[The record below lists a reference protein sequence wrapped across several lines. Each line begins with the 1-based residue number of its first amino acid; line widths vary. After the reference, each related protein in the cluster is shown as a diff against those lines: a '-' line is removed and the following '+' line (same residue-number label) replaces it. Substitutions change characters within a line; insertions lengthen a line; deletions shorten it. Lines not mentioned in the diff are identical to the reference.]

1 MLLVGE
7 AASAD
12 VTFVHT
18 DALGSPMAETNSA
31 GQLVRLSHYKA
42 YGEELE
48 QQSDDVGYTGHK
60 YDADL
65 ALSYMQARY
74 YDPVIGRFY
83 SNDPVGWTASN
94 PVMSF
99 NRYLYVNNN
108 PYKYTDPNGEYL
120 ESVWDAASLSVG
132 LTSLGSNLANGN
144 WADAGLDALGVI
156 ADGAALALPVVPG
169 GASMAI
175 SASRKGADFIATA
188 DGAVV
193 HNSTSGVRNSLEDA
207 GMSGTTVTNKAGT
220 ESGTIHNVPE
230 MKMDVRVMDGGP
242 NHPPR
247 VVTSREGSSQA
258 VNPANGSNFGNV
270 PKTEQRARSHIELE
284 K

>member
-1 MLLVGE
+1 M
-7 AASAD
+7 
-12 VTFVHT
+12 
-18 DALGSPMAETNSA
+18 
-31 GQLVRLSHYKA
+31 LSHYRA
-42 YGEELE
+42 LGDEVE
-48 QQSDDVGYTGHK
+48 QKRDDVGYTGHK

-169 GASMAI
+169 GASIAI

-247 VVTSREGSSQA
+247 VVTSRKGSSQA

>member
-1 MLLVGE
+1 ME
-7 AASAD
+7 YY
-12 VTFVHT
+12 H
-18 DALGSPMAETNSA
+18 LGS
-31 GQLVRLSHYKA
+31 QLVARYNDA
-42 YGEELE
+42 P
-48 QQSDDVGYTGHK
+48 QQSDGLGYTGHLE
-60 YDADL
+60 DDDL
-65 ALSYMQARY
+65 ELTYMQARY

-108 PYKYTDPNGEYL
+108 PYKYTDPKGEYL
-120 ESVWDAASLSVG
+120 ESIWDAASLSVG

-144 WADAGLDALGVI
+144 WAAAGLDALGVI

-193 HNSTSGVRNSLEDA
+193 HNSTSGVRNSLEEA

-230 MKMDVRVMDGGP
+230 MKMDVRVMDWGAKP
-242 NHPPR
+242 SPR

-258 VNPANGSNFGNV
+258 VNPANGSNFGNI
-270 PKTEQRARSHIELE
+270 PKTEQRREVTLN
-284 K
+284 